1 MARGTNLTRVQDIR
15 GALKRAKAGDLLSLT
30 DCAMIWGISKGAFV
44 NVRNRMAT
52 FPDGQEGAKNTI
64 LYPAVAALNAML
76 EHETRADAAEQE
88 RQQRAAAIL
97 GMNGKRG
104 RRKQE
109 QVYLP
114 PSEMLKLS
122 RLRAE
127 IEERER
133 NMGLY
138 TKTADVRA
146 LLAAIFSIQT
156 DCLGHLENKA
166 DPNGQWPAALREE
179 VGKAGR
185 ACLLQIHRQ
194 LSHMLPPDADSGPRR
209 ASKPRSKADSPRRKP
224 PVRASVERAKG

>member
-104 RRKQE
+104 RR
-109 QVYLP
+109 
-114 PSEMLKLS
+114 
-122 RLRAE
+122 
-127 IEERER
+127 
-133 NMGLY
+133 
-138 TKTADVRA
+138 
-146 LLAAIFSIQT
+146 
-156 DCLGHLENKA
+156 
-166 DPNGQWPAALREE
+166 
-179 VGKAGR
+179 
-185 ACLLQIHRQ
+185 
-194 LSHMLPPDADSGPRR
+194 
-209 ASKPRSKADSPRRKP
+209 
-224 PVRASVERAKG
+224 